1 MRIPII
7 GNGDVTSPEIAL
19 QRFGG
24 ETGVDAVMI
33 GRGSIG
39 APPWLFRDV
48 KHFLQTGEHLPP
60 RESFLWYLNVLK
72 RQVRES
78 VERLDEIRGILHM
91 RRHLAA
97 TPLFKGIPPDFKA
110 TRIAM
115 LRANTLGELFTIMDD
130 IPEKFGLE

>member
-1 MRIPII
+1 MGAPVHRCTGGEADWTLIGEVKNNPRMRIPII

-39 APPWLFRDV
+39 APWLFRDV

-60 RESFLWYLNVLK
+60 GIVPLVS
-72 RQVRES
+72 QC
-78 VERLDEIRGILHM
+78 VETAG
-91 RRHLAA
+91 
-97 TPLFKGIPPDFKA
+97 KGECGA
-110 TRIAM
+110 TRRNSRYPPYAASPGGHSS
-115 LRANTLGELFTIMDD
+115 L
-130 IPEKFGLE
+130 